1 MGEVLVATH
10 WLGAITYFH
19 IMVNSQYKLT
29 KRTGKDNSLKGSISN
44 MKIDDFSWGLI
55 GKAMI
60 ILFEAQGLR

>member
-1 MGEVLVATH
+1 
-10 WLGAITYFH
+10 
-19 IMVNSQYKLT
+19 MVNSQYKLT